1 MAHSFGL
8 YGDGIH
14 FWLFVAN
21 HSDLESF
28 LVVHTLLQQDGYHR
42 EGFWEV
48 AGHVADSSDVKN
60 LPAMRETRVRSLS
73 REDPLE
79 EGTATH
85 SSILAREIPRTEDP
99 GGLQSVGSQR
109 VGQDRATNTGHVVSP
124 LDLS

>member
-8 YGDGIH
+8 YGDGIR

-60 LPAMRETRVRSLS
+60 LPAMWETRVRSLS

-109 VGQDRATNTGHVVSP
+109 VGQD
-124 LDLS
+124 

>member
-8 YGDGIH
+8 YGDGIR

-28 LVVHTLLQQDGYHR
+28 LVVHTLLQQYGYHP

-109 VGQDRATNTGHVVSP
+109 VGQD
-124 LDLS
+124 